1 MIGIKD
7 QIVDYGDIRDRG
19 GIENKIFQL
28 KDDDNFY
35 LILDERYDLGQI
47 NKINT
52 LLKDNEIFGA
62 VITNPTIFTYII
74 GTQMEYKEPNILV
87 RDDTNPPETN
97 QICDV
102 DKMHIWAKIALSTQ
116 EINTKH
122 NNIIIDSY
130 KIYENINKSIINK
143 EKIDDTDLFNG
154 VIDRIYYA
162 GELAISKDKDNKND
176 IKYKVNIN
184 FLSGTYMAGGGINA
198 TNPPEQTI
206 NCIKKFFTD
215 KFGATSVTI
224 SHTTFINNIITRHLL
239 DEYIRNANLQVGV
252 FKKREDA
259 IKYKNKKLDL
269 AKIQGQI
276 NKQIQLKTKF
286 ENNAEIVVRADAEIN
301 KLTKQNDALMID
313 NFNMIKYT
321 VPVLGGK
328 RRLKTKRKTKTK
340 TKRKT
345 KTKTKT
351 KKQNC
356 CKIYNK
362 RSNKY

>member
-7 QIVDYGDIRDRG
+7 QIVEYGNIRDRG
-19 GIENKIFQL
+19 VIENKIFQL

-122 NNIIIDSY
+122 NSILYDSF
-130 KIYENINKSIINK
+130 INYENIKNSIID
-143 EKIDDTDLFNG
+143 EIDKTDLFNG

-162 GELAISKDKDNKND
+162 GELKIDMNGNV
-176 IKYKVNIN
+176 IIN
-184 FLSGTYMAGGGINA
+184 FLSGTYMNGRIEA
-198 TNPPEQTI
+198 TNPPEQTK
-206 NCIKKFFTD
+206 NCITKFFTD
-215 KFGATSVTI
+215 KLGTTLVTI
-224 SHTTFINNIITRHLL
+224 DDTGETFIDNEMTKDLLNQYVTNI
-239 DEYIRNANLQVGV
+239 NLQVGV
-252 FKKREDA
+252 FKNHEDA
-259 IKYKNKKLDL
+259 IKYKFKRSNLYKIEYQIEAQKKLRLRFPKLVKEADT
-269 AKIQGQI
+269 KII
-276 NKQIQLKTKF
+276 T
-286 ENNAEIVVRADAEIN
+286 
-301 KLTKQNDALMID
+301 LTQEYNHLNEDD
-313 NFNMIKYT
+313 FNMIKYT

-328 RRLKTKRKTKTK
+328 RRSKQQTKTKGKRKRKRKTK
-340 TKRKT
+340 KR
-345 KTKTKT
+345 
-351 KKQNC
+351 NC
-356 CKIYNK
+356 RKIYNK
-362 RSNKY
+362 CSKY